1 MGVLSLNRPKTVDF
15 YTMLIYLR
23 VLKESF
29 NFAINALKNN
39 RLRTFLSLLGV
50 TIGIFSIIAVLAAV
64 DSLEKNIKGSLSSLD
79 NSTIILMRFNFGP
92 SDVPRWKREQFPDV
106 SYEEYQNLKKTLP
119 DLEAISFTLGLP
131 GGASLK
137 YRDVTNAGVDIG
149 AVTHEYYDIEAFDL
163 AEGRFFNEPEAVS
176 GSPVIILG
184 HEIATNLFGD
194 SDPMGKELR
203 IFGRK
208 ATVIGV
214 LEKQGQ
220 SFVGNSRD
228 GQAFVPVNFAR
239 RVYGTTKGS
248 VFPQIIIKP
257 EDGVDED
264 EFIAVIEQQLR
275 NMRGIKPGEIN
286 NFFVNQMSGLSD
298 FIDNITG
305 QLNIIGLVIS
315 GFSLLVGGFGI
326 ANIMFVSV
334 KERTNL
340 IGIQKSLGAK
350 NKFILS
356 QFLFEAIIL
365 SVIGGLVGL
374 FIVWLVSIVA
384 SQFTGDFEFVL
395 SPLNILIGT
404 IVSAMIGL
412 ISGIIPAISASKL
425 DPVEAIRTGM

>member
-1 MGVLSLNRPKTVDF
+1 LCVLSLNRPKTADF

-29 NFAINALKNN
+29 NFAISALKNN

-64 DSLEKNIKGSLSSLD
+64 DSLKKDITGSLSALD
-79 NSTIILMRFNFGP
+79 NSTVIVMRFKFGL
-92 SDVPRWKREQFPDV
+92 SDIPRWKREQFPDV
-106 SYEEYQNLKKTLP
+106 SYEEYQNLKKNLP
-119 DLEAISFTLGLP
+119 DVEEISFVLGIP
-131 GGASLK
+131 GGSSLK
-137 YRDVTNAGVDIG
+137 YRDITSTGVDVG
-149 AVTHEYYDIEAFDL
+149 AVTHEYYDIEAFEL
-163 AEGRFFNEPEAVS
+163 EEGRFFNESEAVS
-176 GSPVIILG
+176 GSSVIVLG
-184 HEIATNLFGD
+184 HEIANNLFGETN
-194 SDPMGKELR
+194 PMGKEIR
-203 IFGRK
+203 VFGRR

-214 LEKQGQ
+214 MKKQGQ
-220 SFVGNSRD
+220 SLFGGSRD
-228 GQAFVPVNFAR
+228 GQAYVPVNFAR
-239 RVYGTTKGS
+239 RVYGTTKGN
-248 VFPQIIIKP
+248 VFPQIVLKP
-257 EDGVDED
+257 EEGVDNE
-264 EFIAVIEQQLR
+264 EFMAILEQQLR
-275 NMRGIKPGEIN
+275 SMRGIKPGETS
-286 NFFVNQMSGLSD
+286 NFFVNQMQGVTD

-374 FIVWLVSIVA
+374 FLVWLVSIIA

-395 SPLNILIGT
+395 SPLNLLIGT
-404 IVSAMIGL
+404 AVSAVIGL
-412 ISGIIPAISASKL
+412 ISGIIPAISASRL